1 MMTKVDVSKQIIIF
15 GEMGINHSPRTVD
28 DYIRSDRNGSYPRYN
43 RLRESQKV
51 MRQMSD
57 TNTVSTTKQKFTIK
71 NYVTIPVEIEI
82 EAESLDAA
90 MEIAMNYEI
99 GFVDFTVHQ
108 HADFFNISPDENWVI
123 TDEEGNETDT
133 I

>member
-1 MMTKVDVSKQIIIF
+1 
-15 GEMGINHSPRTVD
+15 
-28 DYIRSDRNGSYPRYN
+28 
-43 RLRESQKV
+43 

-90 MEIAMNYEI
+90 KKIAMNYEI
-99 GFVDFTVHQ
+99 DESLLTQ
-108 HADFFNISPDENWVI
+108 YADFFNISPDENWVI
-123 TDEEGNETDT
+123 TDEDGNETDT